1 MVPNS
6 DNIMTLTLPKIG
18 GCYYVYVKD
27 FVSET
32 DAVMFQFDTGALVS
46 LVGLNSI
53 CGEDAEACRL
63 LKDIVKKHIE
73 DGKVEKFSSDLKTV
87 TRETVEAYPC
97 VCSGVSIADCLYKS
111 L

>member
-1 MVPNS
+1 MMPDTDS
-6 DNIMTLTLPKIG
+6 IMTLTLPKIG

-27 FVSET
+27 FVSKT

-53 CGEDAEACRL
+53 CGEDAGACRRL
-63 LKDIVKKHIE
+63 RDIVRKHIDE
-73 DGKVEKFSSDLKTV
+73 GKVEKFSSDLKTV

-97 VCSGVSIADCLYKS
+97 VMGALKGGVRE
-111 L
+111 